1 MVDNSIKRYARY
13 QDNQY
18 PNSLSAL
25 VPIYLRLKEEDLIQ
39 LNRFSYKLDP
49 KIGYEL
55 SFAHPEPGE
64 MNIIISAKG
73 IRYESILTDG
83 FSG

>member
-18 PNSLSAL
+18 PNSLPAL
-25 VPIYLRLKEEDLIQ
+25 VPNYLRLKQEDLIQ
-39 LNRFSYKLDP
+39 LDKFSYKLDP
-49 KIGYEL
+49 QIGYEL

-64 MNIIISAKG
+64 MNIIISPKG
-73 IRYESILTDG
+73 IRYESTASDEV
-83 FSG
+83 SG